1 VQGREGLRSYAL
13 QYTAAGAECYFRSF
27 YAQFQSEKEASFTLL
42 IGTIYNIAGL
52 AFEKLQNN
60 RFTTLKNVANP
71 QAVSFLFTDTIL
83 VQGANTYRV
92 ALRLQNGNVLY
103 SNPVTIY
110 HFTGAPVIVYPNPAR
125 QQNPVTLITD
135 KAGHIRINIY
145 NAAGQ
150 RVAQQQLTDLVNS
163 ITLYTLAKGIY
174 FIESIE
180 DNGTRS
186 TQKLVVY

>member
-1 VQGREGLRSYAL
+1 
-13 QYTAAGAECYFRSF
+13 
-27 YAQFQSEKEASFTLL
+27 
-42 IGTIYNIAGL
+42 
-52 AFEKLQNN
+52 
-60 RFTTLKNVANP
+60 
-71 QAVSFLFTDTIL
+71 
-83 VQGANTYRV
+83 
-92 ALRLQNGNVLY
+92 
-103 SNPVTIY
+103 
-110 HFTGAPVIVYPNPAR
+110 VYPNPAR